1 MSAPN
6 SRVLLETRNLCKQF
20 NTRYGVLL
28 AVAGVTFHV
37 NESEIY
43 GLVGESGSGKSTVG
57 SMIVGMYASN
67 RGEILYRGQN
77 INKPA
82 AKRSQELKREIQ
94 IVFQDPGGSLN
105 PRQTIRQILSLPLQL
120 YMEAKRGKELENG
133 IKTAIE
139 KVGLPLSYLDKYPQ
153 AIGGGEKQ
161 LVCIARALAPKPS
174 FIVLDEP
181 TSALDVSIQA
191 KITNKLLEL
200 QREYGLSYLYITHN
214 LCLVRNLV
222 HRTAIMYLGQLCEM
236 APTVDFFTTPLHP
249 YTQMLLSSI
258 PVMSAGEEQY
268 KPRAVKSVG
277 EIPNPIHRPA
287 GCAFHTR
294 CPFRMDVCK
303 QQQPEMYEVK
313 PSHLVRC
320 HLHTAVAQKEN
331 INANQGQS

>member
-1 MSAPN
+1 MSTPN
-6 SRVLLETRNLCKQF
+6 SHLLEARNLCKQF
-20 NTRYGVLL
+20 STRYGVLV

-37 NESEIY
+37 NEGEIY

-67 RGEILYRGQN
+67 AGEILYRGEN

-82 AKRSQELKREIQ
+82 AKRSQALKREIQ

-105 PRQTIRQILSLPLQL
+105 PRQTVRQILSLPLQL
-120 YMEAKRGKELENG
+120 HMDAKRGKELENG
-133 IKTAIE
+133 IRAAIE
-139 KVGLPLSYLDKYPQ
+139 KVGLPLSYLNKYPQ

-161 LVCIARALAPKPS
+161 LVCIARALAPNPS

-191 KITNKLLEL
+191 KISNQLLGL

-236 APTVDFFTTPLHP
+236 APTADFFSTPFHP

-258 PVMSAGEEQY
+258 PVMSEGEEQY
-268 KPRAVKSVG
+268 KPKQVKSVG
-277 EIPNPIHRPA
+277 EIPNPIHRPT

-294 CPFRMDVCK
+294 CAFCMDVCK

-320 HLHTAVAQKEN
+320 HLHTAVP
-331 INANQGQS
+331 